1 MCSVRNQ
8 NWTDEERVRDEIL
21 SEKKGVGQDRR
32 AGLAPVLCQ
41 GRGREKR
48 LIAAQIDKKINAVL
62 GEGVKWKG
70 KVPSRDINVAVRAG
84 LTGSGCFK
92 ASLFLAGTPLLR
104 FVYIHTQLWKW
115 SVLKCIN
122 YLCLGFSKFITIGKI
137 KVDFDASVLRLNCH
151 WF

>member
-1 MCSVRNQ
+1 M
-8 NWTDEERVRDEIL
+8 RDEIL

-104 FVYIHTQLWKW
+104 FVYIHTQL
-115 SVLKCIN
+115 
-122 YLCLGFSKFITIGKI
+122 
-137 KVDFDASVLRLNCH
+137 
-151 WF
+151 

>member
-1 MCSVRNQ
+1 M
-8 NWTDEERVRDEIL
+8 RDEIL

-70 KVPSRDINVAVRAG
+70 KVPSRDINVAVRADDGTSLQAG

-104 FVYIHTQLWKW
+104 FVYIHTQL
-115 SVLKCIN
+115 
-122 YLCLGFSKFITIGKI
+122 
-137 KVDFDASVLRLNCH
+137 
-151 WF
+151 